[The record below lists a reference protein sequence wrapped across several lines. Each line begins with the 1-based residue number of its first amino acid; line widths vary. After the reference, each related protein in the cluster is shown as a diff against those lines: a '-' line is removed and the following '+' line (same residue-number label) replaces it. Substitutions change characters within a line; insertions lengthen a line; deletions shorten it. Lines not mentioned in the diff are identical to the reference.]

1 MKKIDGSQMIEGGV
15 VNIVAYD
22 ENSENVQILLEQSVN
37 EAVEKLRHSLETAIA
52 IENSV
57 KDVSSIVGIIN
68 DVASQTNL
76 LALNAAIEAARAGEA
91 GRGFG
96 VVASEVKELANQ
108 TRRATKDIVEK
119 IAQMKEATSAGVVA
133 MREIEVSLVKLTD
146 SLGESP

>member
-1 MKKIDGSQMIEGGV
+1 M
-15 VNIVAYD
+15 VAYD

-96 VVASEVKELANQ
+96 VVASEVKELASQ